1 MIDIK
6 TMNDCVLITGAILI
20 ILIAVVLWAVT
31 NIAYM
36 EDLLRRIEE
45 ERNRIE
51 ERLKIEDDESNT

>member
-1 MIDIK
+1 
-6 TMNDCVLITGAILI
+6 MNDCVLITGAILI